1 MLFYAFLV
9 VGYSGKSAA
18 ELKEWAQHVLK
29 ERTCALEQGAAWKP
43 PAGGETGWRRI
54 NGTISSLF
62 EPLEVARQ
70 GRSAGEME
78 KIGWAIQGW
87 NNEGAFDGLHEDFGK
102 QLSKTTSL
110 RQEAEGRVEG
120 QEDAGRGRRVG
131 GPGRLYAWRSSSPSV
146 ARSCAAL

>member
-1 MLFYAFLV
+1 M
-9 VGYSGKSAA
+9 
-18 ELKEWAQHVLK
+18 LKEWAQHVLK

-87 NNEGAFDGLHEDFGK
+87 NDESAFDGLHEDFGK
-102 QLSKTTSL
+102 QLSNYFARKLKGESKDKKTQAGAAVLADLVDYMRGGAHL
-110 RQEAEGRVEG
+110 RAWPAAAPLSEA
-120 QEDAGRGRRVG
+120 
-131 GPGRLYAWRSSSPSV
+131 
-146 ARSCAAL
+146 